1 MIIEA
6 LATVLLMVPGHDRD
20 VPPPDPC
27 VKVAAFALAAG
38 LPPKQLPTALRIAHR
53 ESRCNARAFNGDDPN
68 GGSYSVYQIN
78 GFWCRPNRFWPDG
91 WLQAK
96 GVLNKCSDLYQPD
109 VQAAAMVAIYRN
121 SGWIPW
127 STR

>member
-1 MIIEA
+1 MIIKA
-6 LATVLLMVPGHDRD
+6 LVTVLLMVPASNRD

-27 VKVAAFALAAG
+27 AKVAAFALAAG
-38 LPPKQLPTALRIAHR
+38 LPAKQLPTALRIAHR
-53 ESRCNARAFNGDDPN
+53 ESRCFSRAHNPADPMT
-68 GGSYSVYQIN
+68 GSYGHYQIN
-78 GFWCRPNRFWPDG
+78 GFWCRPNRYWPEG

-96 GVLNKCSDLYQPD
+96 GIVERCTDLYQPD

-121 SGWIPW
+121 SGWLPW

>member
-1 MIIEA
+1 MIIKA
-6 LATVLLMVPGHDRD
+6 LVTVLLMVPASNRD

-27 VKVAAFALAAG
+27 AKVAAFALAAG

-53 ESRCNARAFNGDDPN
+53 ESRCSSAFNPNDPN
-68 GGSYSVYQIN
+68 GGSYGHYQIN
-78 GFWCRPNRFWPDG
+78 GFWCRPNRYWPEG

-96 GVLNKCSDLYQPD
+96 GILDKCTDLYQPD